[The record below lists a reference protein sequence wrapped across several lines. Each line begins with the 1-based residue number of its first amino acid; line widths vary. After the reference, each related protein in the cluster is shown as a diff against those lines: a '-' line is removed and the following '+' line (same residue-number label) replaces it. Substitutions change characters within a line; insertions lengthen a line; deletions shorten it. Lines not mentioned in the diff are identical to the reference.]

1 MNRARL
7 RTLEVVN
14 IRKQHAAG
22 YAIGELARAYGRTV
36 RTIGRVVKGE
46 SYGHIDGDAI
56 DAAPPLPRNIDWDK
70 VMGRRSRTNPQDEPR
85 VRHAPAPAPTLVYH
99 LGSEEQGPRCGVA
112 VVGRRCEYGTTIQKL
127 RELVNMGVG
136 VCKRCFEI
144 GQQAHRDMFP
154 PGPMGGF

>member
-7 RTLEVVN
+7 RTQQVVD

-56 DAAPPLPRNIDWDK
+56 DAAPPLPRNINWSN
-70 VMGRRSRTNPQDEPR
+70 VTGTNPQ
-85 VRHAPAPAPTLVYH
+85 VRQAPAPKTIYH
-99 LGSEEQGPRCGVA
+99 LGSAQDGPRCGFETA
-112 VVGRRCEYGTTIQKL
+112 GYQNKFAETPARLEEWASRK
-127 RELVNMGVG
+127 VN
-136 VCKRCFEI
+136 VCQLCVLI
-144 GQQAHRDMFP
+144 
-154 PGPMGGF
+154 